1 MISVV
6 IATHRRHAILRRTLP
21 SVLDQDLSAA
31 SYEIVVVTDGPDQET
46 SDWLRH
52 LRTPLQIRCIEQPH
66 RGLAAARNTGI
77 RESVGERLLFLDD
90 DLICDP
96 RLVGRHAAI
105 RDNGSVVG
113 FGPVLVSDESP
124 STIVSQWVRR
134 SAENRRVRLSERG
147 ANWPKDIAV
156 CANYSAPRQL
166 LSTCGGFDESFV
178 GACEEFDIGIRLR
191 KLGAEFRY
199 LSDAIAHEIYV
210 KSARDAVRND
220 CIARGGNEV
229 RLCRKHP
236 EYRRVSVPAR
246 FNQGQPV
253 LRTLRQ
259 VAVRAP
265 ISPEPVLSALFST
278 AELASGIRLVD
289 SAANRLLEFRR
300 GVALFRSAVRAAG
313 SWDNFRQEFAIQLPV
328 LRYRHIT
335 HSHAGTDSKSDISPR
350 RFEEQMNWLAKNRY
364 RTVTPSQ
371 WRAWCDGGAP
381 LASRPVMLTFDEP
394 CVCLTEH
401 AFPVLTRHTFGAIVL
416 LADGISERDKF
427 ENPRRCSIHG
437 PLPEDQIRE
446 WRTRGI
452 DFAPRTSV
460 DVAEFGGASGHGR
473 LERSADHVG
482 EGSSATIASPGAE
495 SGTSRDAV
503 RVAVGGASHAVSLS
517 VESGLNSLGSDPT
530 VMKRI
535 TIQPDDSLFEFSM
548 RVRFGWGPFDRLR
561 KLATCG
567 AGGVSLR
574 RTRSGV
580 GAHNHTIG

>member
-1 MISVV
+1 
-6 IATHRRHAILRRTLP
+6 
-21 SVLDQDLSAA
+21 
-31 SYEIVVVTDGPDQET
+31 
-46 SDWLRH
+46 
-52 LRTPLQIRCIEQPH
+52 
-66 RGLAAARNTGI
+66 
-77 RESVGERLLFLDD
+77 
-90 DLICDP
+90 
-96 RLVGRHAAI
+96 
-105 RDNGSVVG
+105 
-113 FGPVLVSDESP
+113 VLVSDESP
-124 STIVSQWVRR
+124 STIVSRWVRR

-350 RFEEQMNWLAKNRY
+350 RFEEQMNWLARNRY

-371 WRAWCDGGAP
+371 WRDWCDGGKP
-381 LASRPVMLTFDEP
+381 LQSRPVMLTFDEP

-401 AFPVLTRHTFGAIVL
+401 VFPVLTLHAFGAIVV
-416 LADGISERDKF
+416 LADGLTDGRDKR

-437 PLPEDQIRE
+437 PLTPDQIRE
-446 WRTRGI
+446 WSTRGI
-452 DFAPRTSV
+452 DFAPRTLV
-460 DVAEFGGASGHGR
+460 DVAEFGGAKGYGR
-473 LERSADHVG
+473 LDRSADAIG
-482 EGSSATIASPGAE
+482 EVSSAATASPAAGC
-495 SGTSRDAV
+495 GTFREAV
-503 RVAVGGASHAVSLS
+503 RVAAGGASYVVTLS

-535 TIQPDDSLFEFSM
+535 TVQPEDSLFEFSM
-548 RVRFGWGPFDRLR
+548 RVRFGWSPFDRLR
-561 KLATCG
+561 ELIPHRAGRVALHRAKSSLG
-567 AGGVSLR
+567 AR
-574 RTRSGV
+574 
-580 GAHNHTIG
+580 NHTIG